1 MKVFGPE
8 YWDKYGVYRAPLAF
22 NLCLVV
28 LLRPYLIWAIA
39 AASRQPDLDL
49 MSIFYHNKHD
59 FFVALAL
66 ASGAVT
72 TAVVF
77 SLRRPTSSPKLA
89 KLWRYMRY
97 PMLISAGLDLA
108 WLIGKAQMAYYQFSG
123 FIAVQLVLVAWVILY
138 LLRSRYL
145 SYFFNDWPTPETEKT
160 DKE

>member
-8 YWDKYGVYRAPLAF
+8 YWDKYGVYRAPMAF

-49 MSIFYHNKHD
+49 MSIFYQSKHD
-59 FFVALAL
+59 FFIALAL
-66 ASGAVT
+66 ASGAVLT
-72 TAVVF
+72 SVIF

-89 KLWRYMRY
+89 KVWRYMRI
-97 PMLISAGLDLA
+97 PMIISACLDLA
-108 WLIGKAQMAYYQFSG
+108 WLIGKAQLAYYQFSG
-123 FIAVQLVLVAWVILY
+123 FIAVQIVLVIWVILY

-145 SYFFNDWPTPETEKT
+145 SHFFNDWPDPET
-160 DKE
+160 DKRQ